1 MISKFDTSV
10 QDAVRKAG
18 PDALP
23 SRVYEEIIGRDA
35 SFLRTLFG
43 PSLARVMS
51 SLHSLSE
58 RGLLTE
64 TTIVDQQ
71 GRNRKAYSTSEVFS

>member
-1 MISKFDTSV
+1 MTSKFDSKV

-23 SRVYEEIIGRDA
+23 SRVYEEIIGRNA

-51 SLHSLSE
+51 SLRSLCE

-71 GRNRKAYSTSEVFS
+71 GRDRKAYTITA

>member
-1 MISKFDTSV
+1 MTSKFDSKV
-10 QDAVRKAG
+10 RDAVRKAG
-18 PDALP
+18 PGALP

-51 SLHSLSE
+51 SLHSLTE

-64 TTIVDQQ
+64 KSIVDQL
-71 GRNRKAYSTSEVFS
+71 GRNRKAYSIIE